1 MKNMITETDRTKMD
15 KCVLCNADTPYTE
28 HTHIDYRNFYVDG
41 AGQLCG
47 ECYNKVYDN
56 KNSENLLL
64 G

>member
-1 MKNMITETDRTKMD
+1 MSEIIKETDGVKLD

-28 HTHIDYRNFYVDG
+28 HTHIDYHNFYVEG

-47 ECYNKVYDN
+47 ECYDRVYGSNKD
-56 KNSENLLL
+56 NLLL

>member
-1 MKNMITETDRTKMD
+1 MSEIIKETDGVKLD

-28 HTHIDYRNFYVDG
+28 HTHIDYRNFYVEG

-47 ECYNKVYDN
+47 ECYDKVSGTKKD
-56 KNSENLLL
+56 NLLL